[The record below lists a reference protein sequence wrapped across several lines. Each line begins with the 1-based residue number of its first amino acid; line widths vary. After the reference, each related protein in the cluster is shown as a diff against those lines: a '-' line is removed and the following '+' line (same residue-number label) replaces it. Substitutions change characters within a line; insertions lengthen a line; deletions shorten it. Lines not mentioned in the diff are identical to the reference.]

1 MECNYGTNLSVIIGE
16 SAKLDVFQAI
26 NYIKSGETEIANYVN
41 GTAKPA
47 IDAYVVSNAY
57 PAISAYV
64 VSNAEPAIDS
74 YVTNTA
80 EPVIDAYVTNTALPQ
95 VNTYVDLAKDWA
107 TKTDGKVDGFEYSA
121 KYYAGVS
128 NTQAGIATDNAIL
141 AVNAKNDA
149 VSAKDAAVV
158 AKNYAQ
164 SAVTDANLVTV
175 ATDLQTSPSNI
186 KTVAT
191 YISDINAVAAISNNI
206 DTVSDNISV
215 VAAVGENITN
225 INTVA
230 SDNLNINTVVNNLSA
245 INAAPTYANNA
256 KTWAE
261 GNDTA
266 VSALG
271 GTHSSKG
278 WAQIAE
284 AAASGVQNPANR
296 DLSNLSSTG
305 QMIVDSQNGTISN
318 CILEIPQNIKLTL
331 ENNVLTLKAGSI
343 ITLTGSTYATVTTT
357 QDNTV
362 TILTDDTWVIFSRNN
377 GLSIGNF
384 VRLNKIG
391 SGSSLP
397 ADGTTYNCF
406 FNTTDKLIYLWYNNE
421 WIEWNVCYPLCVVKV
436 ENGNMSFAKDSNG
449 RDMIFNGA
457 CFVGHH
463 AVIYPN
469 VKALVASGFNA
480 DGSLKNTVKSV
491 SAVVIHEMTSGLLD
505 GIKRTENIVLASTV
519 GIYSG
524 AYGGAVDNVSDIP
537 VSSGQWYIK
546 NLNKVIKGSDLSDYS
561 GTLFVEYLYQNSE
574 VKEFTIS
581 QPVRTATT
589 EMLDKKQDTLTFD
602 TTPTSASTNPVTSGG
617 VYTALSGKQADI
629 TTITGYDATKTQT
642 LKNVSGVLTW
652 VDDGE

>member
-1 MECNYGTNLSVIIGE
+1 MQCDFDSVNINAVIGE
-16 SAKLDVFQAI
+16 SAKMDVPQAV
-26 NYIKSGETEIANYVN
+26 NYIKSGEVEIANYVN

-80 EPVIDAYVTNTALPQ
+80 EPVIDAYVINTALPQ

-191 YISDINAVAAISNNI
+191 YISDVNAVAAISNNI

-230 SDNLNINTVVNNLSA
+230 SDSLNINTVVNNLSA

-305 QMIVDSQNGTISN
+305 QMIVDSANGTISN
-318 CILEIPQNIKLTL
+318 CVLEIPQNIKLTL
-331 ENNVLTLKAGSI
+331 ENNVLTLKSGSI

-357 QDNTV
+357 QDYTT
-362 TILTDDTWVIFSRNN
+362 TIPSYLNGKKLVIFPTASG
-377 GLSIGNF
+377 GLTGGYVDVTSIQ
-384 VRLNKIG
+384 

-397 ADGTTYNCF
+397 ETGYVF
-406 FNTTDKLIYLWYNNE
+406 FNTTDKLLYSHASGE
-421 WIEWNVCYPLCVVKV
+421 WAVWNRTYPICIIVVDS
-436 ENGNMSFAKDSNG
+436 EGNVSFAKDSNG
-449 RDMIFNGA
+449 NDMIFNGA
-457 CFVGHH
+457 GFIGHH
-463 AVIYPN
+463 AFVYPN
-469 VKALVASGFNA
+469 VKGLKPNGFNE
-480 DGSLKNTVKSV
+480 DGSLASNEWTNSSLQIVELQNF
-491 SAVVIHEMTSGLLD
+491 AH
-505 GIKRTENIVLASTV
+505 NIMVRV
-519 GIYSG
+519 SG
-524 AYGGAVDNVSDIP
+524 AVARNYYQNIADAPDDNTSVQTAYDP
-537 VSSGQWYIK
+537 NNNQMYYRA
-546 NLNKVIKGSDLSDYS
+546 N
-561 GTLFVEYLYQNSE
+561 GTLNWASE
-574 VKEFTIS
+574 KGNYINLIDYTYNGTTVTDFAIS